1 MSVSLTRVTFRMD
14 LPEVADGEP
23 DVVPDRLQI
32 LGVVHA
38 IFGALLLVKL
48 PGVALGVGLP
58 EIGDC

>member
-1 MSVSLTRVTFRMD
+1 MD